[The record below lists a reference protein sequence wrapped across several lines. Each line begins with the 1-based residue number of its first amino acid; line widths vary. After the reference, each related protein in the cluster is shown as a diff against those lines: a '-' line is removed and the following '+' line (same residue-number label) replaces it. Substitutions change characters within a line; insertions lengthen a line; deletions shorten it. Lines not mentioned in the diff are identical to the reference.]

1 MLKFEAHYWLIL
13 SELDVYQVPDKL
25 HSVHQCAREEAFNS
39 RVEDVAKPTVT
50 FTALPQQT
58 NYRLSLLQQVL
69 QRSFVIL

>member
-39 RVEDVAKPTVT
+39 RVERCGKAYGHIHG
-50 FTALPQQT
+50 TAAAD
-58 NYRLSLLQQVL
+58 
-69 QRSFVIL
+69 